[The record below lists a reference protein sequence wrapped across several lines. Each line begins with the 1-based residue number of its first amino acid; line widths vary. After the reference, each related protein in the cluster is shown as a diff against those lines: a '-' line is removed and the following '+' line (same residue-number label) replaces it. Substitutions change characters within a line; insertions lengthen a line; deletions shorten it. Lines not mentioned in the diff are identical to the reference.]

1 MRLRTFKATVLGMPK
16 VCGAGSTP
24 GASRSIQSCLV
35 IIWRLNRDFEKPI
48 GPKKMSDDLES
59 KIEEAIKN
67 PQNLGE
73 MENADAIGTVG
84 SPDCGDMLRMW
95 IKFKEENG
103 QKVIDRAT
111 FQSFGCQTAIAVAS
125 VATQLLAGKTVDEA
139 KSMSGEE
146 LAAPLG
152 PLPPVKI
159 HCAQLVEGALRSA
172 LSGEQKPDKTQASP
186 APTLLGQLNAA
197 QAAQGKIKVVLD
209 K

>member
-1 MRLRTFKATVLGMPK
+1 MK
-16 VCGAGSTP
+16 
-24 GASRSIQSCLV
+24 
-35 IIWRLNRDFEKPI
+35 E
-48 GPKKMSDDLES
+48 DLEA
-59 KIEEAIKN
+59 KIAAALKD
-67 PQNLGE
+67 PRNLGE

-103 QKVIDRAT
+103 RKIIDRAT

-125 VATQLLAGKTVDEA
+125 VATELLAGKTVAEA

-152 PLPPVKI
+152 PLPPVKV

-172 LSGEQKPDKTQASP
+172 LSGDENPPKSEDSKSAAATTLLQQLSAETKPDGAR
-186 APTLLGQLNAA
+186 
-197 QAAQGKIKVVLD
+197 KIKIVFD